1 MTVNLVDIFI
11 IVFIL
16 YFCLRGYW
24 SGFVKQVFGIAAIII
39 AVFVTF
45 RYMSPASGLFS
56 SFIQNPDHATI
67 LAGAI
72 IFILSLSLIQLAGY
86 WLEKALKLVKINFI
100 NRLAGM
106 FFGGLN
112 AAILASALLLLLAG
126 FNLPNKETRSESY
139 TYDTIILVAPVTF
152 NMIAT
157 IYPNTVNFMETIEKS
172 IRENNTL
179 RELSLFEN
187 LNL

>member
-1 MTVNLVDIFI
+1 MNLVDLFI
-11 IVFIL
+11 IIFVLF
-16 YFCLRGYW
+16 FAFRGYW
-24 SGFVKQVFGIAAIII
+24 SGIVKQIFGIAAIII
-39 AVFVTF
+39 AVFATF
-45 RYMSPASGLFS
+45 RYMSPASGLLS
-56 SFIQNPDHATI
+56 SFIDNPDHATI
-67 LAGAI
+67 VAGII

-112 AAILASALLLLLAG
+112 ALILASALLLLLAG
-126 FNLPNKETRSESY
+126 FNLPNEVTRSESY
-139 TYDTIILVAPVTF
+139 TYDTVIQIAPLTF
-152 NMIAT
+152 NMIAK
-157 IYPNTVNFMETIEKS
+157 IYPDSLDFMETIEKS
-172 IRENNTL
+172 IRENSTL